1 MAIERSASHLQAL
14 IHIRL
19 KSTLVNLS
27 KGDGFS
33 MIDGI
38 HQLNVFPELSICCHT
53 SSFCV
58 CRITGQIDYPD
69 GLISPLCGRNYTE
82 KMGRDIAVDLKHSA
96 FSTT

>member
-1 MAIERSASHLQAL
+1 MAFWCHSTILTTRDTKDILNGTLMAIERSASHLQAL

-38 HQLNVFPELSICCHT
+38 HQLNVFLELSLCCHT
-53 SSFCV
+53 SSFYV
-58 CRITGQIDYPD
+58 CRITGQLHYPD
-69 GLISPLCGRNYTE
+69 GQFPS
-82 KMGRDIAVDLKHSA
+82 VWS
-96 FSTT
+96 